1 MHSCNGVF
9 LEAHRK
15 KLLQRTPSEGCLL
28 IRKYTSLKITNVVD
42 LKNIVLLVTKKI
54 RSSITTECKIMSH
67 VRKIIFKQTVP
78 VLFEYF
84 LKALE

>member
-1 MHSCNGVF
+1 MHSSNGVF

-54 RSSITTECKIMSH
+54 RSSITPECKIMSH